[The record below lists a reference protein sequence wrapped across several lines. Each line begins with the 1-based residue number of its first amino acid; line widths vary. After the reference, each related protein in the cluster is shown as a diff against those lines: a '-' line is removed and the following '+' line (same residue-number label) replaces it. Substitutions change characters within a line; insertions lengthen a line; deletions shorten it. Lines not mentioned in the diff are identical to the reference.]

1 MTGHPRIAAL
11 FPPEPRHIPG
21 ERWANI
27 ALRAAP
33 LVGVAGMTGG
43 FLLVHDPAQWLPYWH
58 LTAATGLAMA
68 VLLASS
74 RDRRLYF
81 HRVTE
86 MAFLP

>member
-1 MTGHPRIAAL
+1 
-11 FPPEPRHIPG
+11 
-21 ERWANI
+21 
-27 ALRAAP
+27 
-33 LVGVAGMTGG
+33 MTGG